1 MKNRAFTF
9 SLGLLLAISTIPVYA
24 EQVVV
29 GKIGFAKG
37 SNAAQQPNSAP
48 RLLGKDADVYQG
60 DNIQTSDASFVI
72 VEFNDGSKVTIRP
85 NSNFT
90 IEQFDSVNKNAKL
103 TVHEGGVRASTGEF
117 SKAGADNFQI
127 KTPTATLKGD
137 KDSDFSV
144 RVCKNDCGDKDKK
157 EDATKDTSVA
167 KVVDIKGDV
176 FAQNRVDKNAVERKL
191 TMGTG
196 LNAKDFLTSQADS
209 YVVMVFRD
217 GEKVTLQPKSEFD
230 IVKYDFQQPGKKDQM
245 LFKLAAGGMR
255 ALTGSIGKKDH
266 SAYALDTPV
275 ATIGIRGTESETVI
289 DDAFDVNTGAAP
301 VYNHVTEG
309 AISIKNEAGEM
320 TLDQGESSVTVNSST
335 PTVQIPSLPAKV
347 TNQLSITPSPKT
359 APNPDKMFDKPAASS
374 SKSGTYATVNK
385 GSAKMESS
393 TKGSDKDKGL
403 NEKAVDKSSSN
414 SANDKE
420 TRSYKEEPS
429 REKNNEK
436 LPAPAIASNSENNDK
451 ENDRENGREKRSE
464 KSPMMPSG
472 SNNEPGGSGGGRF
485 SNSSNEANTMTLSE
499 GESSF
504 SSESGGDAVKLDEP
518 PMMMVRDQNMPPP
531 MSMDSNAPAPST
543 LLFSPM
549 NDPNGGQKERSGGGC
564 IVQ

>member
-1 MKNRAFTF
+1 MRIRAFAF
-9 SLGLLLAISTIPVYA
+9 SLGLFFLATSTIPVYA
-24 EQVVV
+24 AELTAV
-29 GKIGFAKG
+29 GKISFAKG

-48 RLLGKDADVYQG
+48 RLLGKDAEVYQG
-60 DNIQTSDASFVI
+60 DNIQTSDSSFVI
-72 VEFNDGSKVTIRP
+72 VEFTDKSKVTIRP

-144 RVCKNDCGDKDKK
+144 RVCKEDCGDKK

-176 FAQNRVDKNAVERKL
+176 FAQNRVDKNAAERKL

-196 LNAKDFLTSQADS
+196 LNAKDFLTSQAES

-309 AISIKNEAGEM
+309 AISVKNEAGEM
-320 TLDQGESSVTVNSST
+320 TLNQGESSVTVNSST

-393 TKGSDKDKGL
+393 AKGGDKDKIL

-414 SANDKE
+414 LANDKE
-420 TRSYKEEPS
+420 TRSDKEEPS

-451 ENDRENGREKRSE
+451 ENDRENSREKRSE
-464 KSPMMPSG
+464 KSPIMPSG
-472 SNNEPGGSGGGRF
+472 SNNEPGDSGGGRF
-485 SNSSNEANTMTLSE
+485 SNNSNEANIMTLSE

-518 PMMMVRDQNMPPP
+518 PMMMIRDQNMPPP

-549 NDPNGGQKERSGGGC
+549 NDPNGDQKERRGGC

>member
-1 MKNRAFTF
+1 MKIRAFTF
-9 SLGLLLAISTIPVYA
+9 SLGLLLAISTTTSVYA
-24 EQVVV
+24 EQVAV

-48 RLLGKDADVYQG
+48 RLLGKDAEVYQG

-117 SKAGADNFQI
+117 SKAGLDNFQI
-127 KTPTATLKGD
+127 KTPSATLKGD

-144 RVCKNDCGDKDKK
+144 RVCKEDCEDKK

-167 KVVDIKGDV
+167 KVVDIKGNV

-191 TMGTG
+191 TMGAG
-196 LNAKDFLTSQADS
+196 LNARDFLTSQADS

-217 GEKVTLQPKSEFD
+217 GEKVTLQPNSEFD
-230 IVKYDFQQPGKKDQM
+230 IVKYDFQKPGKKDQM
-245 LFKLAAGGMR
+245 LFKLATGGMR

-266 SAYALDTPV
+266 SAYALDTPA

-320 TLDQGESSVTVNSST
+320 TLNQGESSVTVSST
-335 PTVQIPSLPAKV
+335 APTVQVPSLPAKM
-347 TNQLSITPSPKT
+347 TTQLGTTPSPKT
-359 APNPDKMFDKPAASS
+359 APNPDKAFDKPSTVPS

-385 GSAKMESS
+385 GSAKMELVKGDDKG
-393 TKGSDKDKGL
+393 KGSSEKMVDKNPPDKG
-403 NEKAVDKSSSN
+403 SSFSM
-414 SANDKE
+414 NDKE
-420 TRSYKEEPS
+420 EMR
-429 REKNNEK
+429 REKNNDR
-436 LPAPAIASNSENNDK
+436 PPVPAIASNFEND
-451 ENDRENGREKRSE
+451 DRENDGDNNRQRRGE
-464 KSPMMPSG
+464 KSPIPNG
-472 SNNEPGGSGGGRF
+472 TNNEPGGGSGGGRF
-485 SNSSNEANTMTLSE
+485 TNSSNAMMLFE

-504 SSESGGDAVKLDEP
+504 SSESGGDAMKLEER
-518 PMMMVRDQNMPPP
+518 PMMMQRDQNMPAP
-531 MSMDSNAPAPST
+531 MSMDGNLAPPST
-543 LLFSPM
+543 QLFSPM
-549 NDPNGGQKERSGGGC
+549 NEPNGGSKGRGGGC